1 MEMPPLLTQ
10 VVERIDLLY
19 NRDNPSADVTGVPTG
34 FTDLDRMTSG
44 LQPGDLVIVAGR
56 PSMGKTS
63 LALNIA
69 EHVALEA
76 GLPVGIFSMEMSG
89 TQLVMRMLGSVGRL
103 DQHKVRT
110 GRLADEDW
118 RRLTD
123 ASASSTR
130 RRFTS
135 TKQRRSTRWSCVR
148 VRRLHRQY
156 SRLGLIVVDYCN

>member
-1 MEMPPLLTQ
+1 
-10 VVERIDLLY
+10 
-19 NRDNPSADVTGVPTG
+19 
-34 FTDLDRMTSG
+34 
-44 LQPGDLVIVAGR
+44 
-56 PSMGKTS
+56 MGKTS

-123 ASASSTR
+123 AVGKLNEAPIHIDETAALGDFVPVKDLAPSEEETPEGDDGDGESAESDPDLSHGILLLPDATNWAR
-130 RRFTS
+130 CHV
-135 TKQRRSTRWSCVR
+135 Q
-148 VRRLHRQY
+148 
-156 SRLGLIVVDYCN
+156 

>member
-1 MEMPPLLTQ
+1 
-10 VVERIDLLY
+10 
-19 NRDNPSADVTGVPTG
+19 
-34 FTDLDRMTSG
+34 MTSG
-44 LQPGDLVIVAGR
+44 LQPGDLVIIAGR

-123 ASASSTR
+123 AVGKLNEAPIHIDETAALNALEL
-130 RRFTS
+130 
-135 TKQRRSTRWSCVR
+135 R
-148 VRRLHRQY
+148 VER
-156 SRLGLIVVDYCN
+156 GGFVDVYKIGRAHV